1 MALINCTEC
10 GREISDAA
18 TVCPHCGA
26 PVVKDVFCPK
36 CGTKVQANVKFCP
49 TCGAEIAR
57 PAVVCN
63 NRKDKLVAGLLAIF
77 LGGLGI
83 HYFYLGKNT
92 AGIISIVLTICSC
105 SIWAW
110 LMLVQ
115 GIYMLTMTDDN
126 FYAKYVDNDKT
137 LPLF

>member
-26 PVVKDVFCPK
+26 PVVKDV
-36 CGTKVQANVKFCP
+36 FCP

-83 HYFYLGKNT
+83 HYFYLGKTT
-92 AGIISIVLTICSC
+92 AGLITILLSLCTCGGWYIIVFI
-105 SIWAW
+105 
-110 LMLVQ
+110 Q
-115 GIYMLTMTDDN
+115 GIVMLTMQEDV
-126 FYAKYVDNDKT
+126 FYERYVDNDRT
-137 LPLF
+137 FPLF